1 MKDRYLILII
11 IAIIFVSCST
21 MDCGLNSLVQTNYKL
36 AGIVDTLND
45 TLTVSTN
52 KSDGNDSVIYNKVV
66 GIDSLII
73 PMSYQNDEDVFY
85 FEIKH
90 KSSTSFVQTFTDEV
104 RIKKTN
110 VPHFESIDCASTFFH
125 EITEISYTR
134 NAIDSIVIKRKDVNY
149 DITRPHF
156 YIYFKHL

>member
-66 GIDSLII
+66 GIDRLII

-104 RIKKTN
+104 RIK
-110 VPHFESIDCASTFFH
+110 
-125 EITEISYTR
+125 
-134 NAIDSIVIKRKDVNY
+134 
-149 DITRPHF
+149 
-156 YIYFKHL
+156 